1 MKNFSKKIVMLAL
14 AILFVGL
21 LTGFGQT
28 KTTESYIPSK
38 EEKKLLEMQIQFNLP
53 DSIFQEY
60 IKGKELDRIDIY
72 RGNNEF
78 ILYSFN
84 AGKFGR
90 VWYIEKT
97 NFIVIIDSTTTEN
110 IVGYPFTRKGKIVYS
125 KLVRQ

>member
-28 KTTESYIPSK
+28 TETFIPSQS
-38 EEKKLLEMQIQFNLP
+38 EKDLLEMQIQFNLP

-60 IKGKELDRIDIY
+60 IKGKELNRIDIY
-72 RGNNEF
+72 RGNNAF
-78 ILYSFN
+78 VLYSFN

-90 VWYIEKT
+90 VWYVEKT
-97 NFIVIIDSTTTEN
+97 NSIIIIDSTTTEN
-110 IVGYPFTRKGKIVYS
+110 IVGYPFTRNGKIVYS